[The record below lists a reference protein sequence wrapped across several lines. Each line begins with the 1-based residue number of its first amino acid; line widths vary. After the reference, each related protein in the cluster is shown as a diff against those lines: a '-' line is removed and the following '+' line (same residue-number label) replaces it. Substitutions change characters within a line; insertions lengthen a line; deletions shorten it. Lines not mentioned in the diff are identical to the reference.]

1 VSIFERVSFGFEV
14 NGSKTW
20 AGLLGLCAYLVI
32 QWQTKQAIDETVVS
46 AFLALAG
53 IGAGHKAIK
62 AVSGS

>member
-1 VSIFERVSFGFEV
+1 VNIFKRISFGFEV

-20 AGLLGLCAYLVI
+20 AGILGLCAYLVI
-32 QWQTKQAIDETVVS
+32 QWQTDQPVDETVVS

-53 IGAGHKAIK
+53 IGGAHKAIK